1 MMNLLALL
9 PTKKVTAFILG
20 GAVALVLFWVL
31 GPEVSGVLAETPSNT
46 IVGAV
51 TLILGF
57 VFAWLVP
64 EGTWDKIGRHT
75 DGDVDLPDTE
85 DLGGH

>member
-1 MMNLLALL
+1 MNLAALL

-31 GPEVSGVLAETPSNT
+31 GPEVTAVLETTPDNT

-51 TLILGF
+51 TLIFGF
-57 VFAWLVP
+57 IFAWLVP
-64 EGTWDKIGRHT
+64 EGAWDKIGRHS
-75 DGDVDLPDTE
+75 DGEVQLPSDPE
-85 DLGGH
+85 EPGH